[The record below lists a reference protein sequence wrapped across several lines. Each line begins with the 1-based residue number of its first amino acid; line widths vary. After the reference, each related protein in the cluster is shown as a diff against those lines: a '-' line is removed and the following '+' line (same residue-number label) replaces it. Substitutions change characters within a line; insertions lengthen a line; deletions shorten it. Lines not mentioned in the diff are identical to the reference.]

1 MMSGSR
7 AMTWIGLLGSLA
19 ILLVLGVVLTSALNK
34 AVTGGGSTQ
43 PGTVASHQDRT
54 YLVSIF
60 QSLAVGAQLHDG
72 RFLVPSALTRRR
84 DIADDT
90 TAGLFSAMIAQQYAA
105 PEQLISAN
113 ERNPN
118 VWIDDDYDYLAYN
131 PAEDTYWDPAFVADL
146 EQKSNASF
154 AHVPLYGER
163 LRQLWR
169 FGVGSSTP
177 LMGNR
182 GPADG
187 VDDPNSYTYG
197 LDGRW
202 AGQLVFGDG
211 HVEYVETFT
220 LNSLFYNAGGQR
232 QPDNLFRMDDGPDGV
247 DVILTFTES
256 MTEDGPV
263 IQFD

>member
-1 MMSGSR
+1 MNGSR
-7 AMTWIGLLGSLA
+7 AMTLIGMLVALA

-34 AVTGGGSTQ
+34 AMTGGGSTL
-43 PGTVASHQDRT
+43 PGTAASHQDRT

-60 QSLAVGAQLHDG
+60 QSMAVGAQLGEG

-84 DIADDT
+84 DVADDT
-90 TAGLFSAMIAQQYAA
+90 TAGLFSAMIAQQYAV
-105 PEQLISAN
+105 PEQLYSAN

-118 VWIDDDYDYLAYN
+118 VWLDEDYDYLAYN

-146 EQKSNASF
+146 ELESNTSF
-154 AHVPLYGER
+154 AHVPLHGRR

-169 FGVGSSTP
+169 FGVGSATP

-187 VDDPNSYTYG
+187 VADPNSYTY
-197 LDGRW
+197 DAAGRW
-202 AGQLVFGDG
+202 AGHVVFGDG
-211 HVEYVETFT
+211 HVEYVESFT
-220 LNSLFYNAGGQR
+220 LSSVFFDAGGQR
-232 QPDNLFRMDDGPDGV
+232 QPDNLFRMDDGPDGA
-247 DVILTFTES
+247 DVILTFTKA

-263 IQFD
+263 IQHD

>member
-7 AMTWIGLLGSLA
+7 AMTLIGLLVSLA

-154 AHVPLYGER
+154 AHVPL
-163 LRQLWR
+163 
-169 FGVGSSTP
+169 
-177 LMGNR
+177 MGNR